1 MWVIQDCAIQFV
13 MGIVFCL
20 IFFGIWKA
28 THKGEKL

>member
-13 MGIVFCL
+13 MGIVLCA